1 MRIATLASS
10 FLTTVLILGWF
21 GATPGVAREF
31 RIETDVFVGKGKEP
45 VSETLT
51 IFSDG
56 VVYDFLL
63 TGVEEITLFDR
74 DRNRLVLI
82 DTQRKV
88 KTVLTMDDIVT
99 FVAKMK
105 AQLADKQEGFLV
117 SGSGDAVIEDDGWL
131 KLANGRVAY
140 RAKCVKPKEKA
151 TALEYQEFADWYARL
166 NAMRGNLP
174 PFLRIHLNS
183 EIAKR
188 GLIPKTI
195 ERTIHAQGAL
205 SNKKQVVRSRHLA
218 NWRLSKTDRKRIDR
232 AGTYLTTFPSVPFR
246 EYIRLPVAAGNNAAN
261 RN

>member
-1 MRIATLASS
+1 MRIATSASS
-10 FLTTVLILGWF
+10 FLTIILILGGF
-21 GATPGVAREF
+21 GATSGAAREF
-31 RIETDVFVGKGKEP
+31 RIETDIFVGKQKEP

-51 IFSDG
+51 IFSNG

-63 TGVEEITLFDR
+63 TGCEEITLFDR

-82 DTQRKV
+82 DTERKIQ
-88 KTVLTMDDIVT
+88 TVLTMDDMVT

-105 AQLADKQEGFLV
+105 AQLADKQGFPA
-117 SGSGDAVIEDDGWL
+117 SGAGDAVVEDDGWL
-131 KLANGRVAY
+131 ELANGRVSY

-151 TALEYQEFADWYARL
+151 TALQYQEFADWYARL

-195 ERTIHAQGAL
+195 ERTIYAQGTL
-205 SNKKQVVRSRHLA
+205 TDKKQVVRSRHLT
-218 NWRLSKTDRKRIDR
+218 NWRLSKTDQKRIDR
-232 AGTYLTTFPSVPFR
+232 AGTYLTTLPTVPFR
-246 EYIRLPVAAGNNAAN
+246 EYIRFPVAASKNAALEN
-261 RN
+261 

>member
-1 MRIATLASS
+1 MRITTLASS
-10 FLTTVLILGWF
+10 FLTIVLILGWF
-21 GATPGVAREF
+21 GATPGMAREF
-31 RIETDVFVGKGKEP
+31 RIETDVFVGKQKEP

-51 IFSDG
+51 IFRNG

-88 KTVLTMDDIVT
+88 KTTLSMDDIVT

-105 AQLADKQEGFLV
+105 AQLADKQQGFLV
-117 SGSGDAVIEDDGWL
+117 DGSSDVVIEDDGWL
-131 KLANGRVAY
+131 KLANERVTY
-140 RAKCVKPKEKA
+140 RSKCVKPKEKA
-151 TALEYQEFADWYARL
+151 TALAYQEFADWYARL

-174 PFLRIHLNS
+174 PFLRIRLNS

-195 ERTIHAQGAL
+195 ERTINIQGSL
-205 SNKKQVVRSRHLA
+205 TGKKQVVRSQHLA
-218 NWRLSKTDRKRIDR
+218 NWRLSKTDQKRIDR
-232 AGTYLTTFPSVPFR
+232 AGTYLTTFPTVPFR
-246 EYIRLPVAAGNNAAN
+246 EYVGLPVAAGDDSAP